1 MEEEKTVWD
10 NLVDAFLEDLKEHRL
25 DQSLYAF
32 AIAYNIAMKEM
43 EVEESNKEYCDYVDY
58 VNAKT
63 DLIWE
68 EIGNIKE
75 EYNAPNET
83 INRLWMEFSILKQRV
98 TDLASRP
105 QVQPPS
111 KMYPNNPNWN
121 QPVVDPNYWQPHLTP
136 HYVPPWKVTCDAG
149 GGTIT
154 TNNDQPY
161 QYDFSDLHK
170 MTEGKY
176 YTGWQP
182 EPKQKGLYD

>member
-1 MEEEKTVWD
+1 MYSPYIIINYIYD
-10 NLVDAFLEDLKEHRL
+10 
-25 DQSLYAF
+25 
-32 AIAYNIAMKEM
+32 
-43 EVEESNKEYCDYVDY
+43 KEYYDY

-111 KMYPNNPNWN
+111 KMYPNNPDW
-121 QPVVDPNYWQPHLTP
+121 TP
-136 HYVPPWKVTCDAG
+136 HNPIPPWTVTC
-149 GGTIT
+149 
-154 TNNDQPY
+154 NPL
-161 QYDFSDLHK
+161 SR
-170 MTEGKY
+170 
-176 YTGWQP
+176 P
-182 EPKQKGLYD
+182 